1 MAQLEEQAQLET
13 EAQLEPAGEGW
24 SARDAVFAIGAFV
37 VIIALVVGGYF
48 VYQSRQS
55 PPVDVGSPAP
65 DFNFPTLKGGQA
77 KLSDYRGKVVLIN
90 VWATWCNPCREE
102 MPSME
107 RLYQNMKGQ
116 PFEILAV
123 SIDVRGATDVEP
135 FAKQLALTFPI
146 LLDTDKKITGLYHTT
161 GQPESFIVDKNGV
174 VVDRI
179 IGPLDWGN
187 PTTQHYRLIQN
198 LVKAK

>member
-1 MAQLEEQAQLET
+1 MEQQEQSQLESEATEET
-13 EAQLEPAGEGW
+13 SSEGW
-24 SARDAVFAIGAFV
+24 TARDAFFAVGAFF

-48 VYQSRQS
+48 VYQSRQA

-65 DFNFPTLKGGQA
+65 DFSFPLLDGGQA
-77 KLSDYRGKVVLIN
+77 SLSGNKGKVVLIN
-90 VWATWCNPCREE
+90 IWATWCTPCREE

-107 RLYQNMKGQ
+107 RLYRNMKGK

-123 SIDVRGATDVEP
+123 SIDTRGATDVSP
-135 FAKQLALTFPI
+135 FAKELRLTFPI
-146 LLDTDKKITGLYHTT
+146 LLDTDKKIAGLYHTT

-179 IGPLDWGN
+179 IGPLDWSN
-187 PTTQHYRLIQN
+187 PNSPQYQLIQD
-198 LVKAK
+198 LVKEQ

>member
-1 MAQLEEQAQLET
+1 MVQQEQS
-13 EAQLEPAGEGW
+13 QLEPEATAESSGEGW
-24 SARDAVFAIGAFV
+24 SARDAFFAVGAFL
-37 VIIALVVGGYF
+37 VIAALVVGGYF
-48 VYQSRQS
+48 FYQSRQP

-65 DFNFPTLKGGQA
+65 DFSFPLLDGGQVS
-77 KLSDYRGKVVLIN
+77 LSENKGKVVLVNI
-90 VWATWCNPCREE
+90 WATWCNPCREE

-123 SIDVRGATDVEP
+123 SIDTRGATDVGP
-135 FAKQLALTFPI
+135 FAKQLRLTFPI
-146 LLDTDKKITGLYHTT
+146 LLDTDKKIAGLYHTT

-179 IGPLDWGN
+179 IGPLDWSSSAT
-187 PTTQHYRLIQN
+187 PQYRLIKK
-198 LVKAK
+198 LVNEE